1 MSVRRSPT
9 PSGSGKRTPKSGV
22 QAEPTEIPRLATP
35 SGDIE
40 LSNVWELLRTMQEHL
55 VLMQKQNEALVNSY
69 EILAKDVKDIGDEQV
84 EQREA
89 LTLLK
94 DRTRDILDAVETTP
108 KMPPQ
113 GPSFGSEATPRAA
126 PGPSHIH
133 SPTPIRPGSS
143 VRFSGLG
150 SPLAPKHRDPSP
162 PIVTPTTREATTSG
176 PPRTTS
182 PPTTGTRASARP
194 PKMKEPEHFDGTR
207 GRVAKQWWTKIS
219 VWAAFQRDNYES
231 EQVMLLHI
239 LTLMKP
245 GKAADW
251 AQPIIEKII
260 SRDPAAPSTMST
272 LTDLFSATFGDPDT
286 SRAAMRQLRSLA
298 QTADANAYTT
308 EFNNLA
314 ADLDWND
321 DAALRAQ
328 YEHGLSFRVKS
339 QLIQRDPYPTTLA
352 ALQEAAIKIDG
363 LYRELDQS
371 NPRRKAQGPTE
382 EKAKVQGQGERKRES
397 MSLEERKKLPNYVS
411 EEERKARKEAGLCI
425 KCGSPDHMFRECK
438 NGWRKERVPGKGKV
452 KETAKTAQFADE
464 QEADDHPIP
473 KEYLEFAKVF
483 GEEEFNKL
491 PPHRPYDIDIEL
503 KEDAK
508 LGHAP
513 LYSMTPVE
521 SKELKEWLDKELAQ
535 GKITPSKSPVA
546 SPVMFVKKKDGS
558 LRLVVDYRKLNEA
571 TKKNSYPLPRQDDL
585 LAKIQG
591 AKIFTKLDL
600 RWGYNNVRV
609 KEGDEWKTAFRTK
622 YGLFETKVMP
632 FGLTNAPAAFQ
643 HFMNDILR
651 DLLDVTVIVYLD
663 DILIFSKNPGE
674 HTAHVK
680 EVLKRLQE
688 NQLFC
693 KASKCFFNT
702 TTVEYLGIMIS
713 PKGISIEKGKVE
725 AIQSWPTPKTR
736 KQVQSFLGFANFL
749 RRFIPDFSKM
759 SRPLNDLIPKDKTWQ
774 WGDKEEKGF
783 MDIKRALCEAP
794 VLRHPDP
801 EKPYFLE
808 TDASGVAM
816 GAVLSQRQEDGR
828 LHPVAYMSKSFQG
841 AAHNYDT
848 HDKEL
853 LAIIEALQHWRIF
866 LEGTADPIT
875 IFTDHRNLEYWKESR
890 NFNRRHARWHLLLAG
905 FNFRIHYQ
913 PGKQSGKPDALSRRS
928 DHGDVPPEPQVML
941 PTEVFAN
948 LGEIPEE
955 SSLEDVIRDQI
966 DKDESLSEILAFLE
980 RNGPAPPSIAKQFRD
995 YSLQDGFLMYQ
1006 GKILIPD
1013 YEPLKNNLLRL
1024 HHDAPHAGH
1033 PGEQRTLE
1041 LLRNLP
1047 KEPPPEERS
1056 NPKKTPRSTKP
1067 SLGAHLL

>member
-1 MSVRRSPT
+1 MLDGSSPDLVT
-9 PSGSGKRTPKSGV
+9 HYLKIDFICEGRKSSQRFLICPIGRHKAILGKPWLSEENPQINWRTG
-22 QAEPTEIPRLATP
+22 I
-35 SGDIE
+35 I
-40 LSNVWELLRTMQEHL
+40 
-55 VLMQKQNEALVNSY
+55 SY
-69 EILAKDVKDIGDEQV
+69 E
-84 EQREA
+84 
-89 LTLLK
+89 
-94 DRTRDILDAVETTP
+94 
-108 KMPPQ
+108 
-113 GPSFGSEATPRAA
+113 
-126 PGPSHIH
+126 
-133 SPTPIRPGSS
+133 
-143 VRFSGLG
+143 
-150 SPLAPKHRDPSP
+150 
-162 PIVTPTTREATTSG
+162 
-176 PPRTTS
+176 
-182 PPTTGTRASARP
+182 
-194 PKMKEPEHFDGTR
+194 
-207 GRVAKQWWTKIS
+207 
-219 VWAAFQRDNYES
+219 
-231 EQVMLLHI
+231 
-239 LTLMKP
+239 
-245 GKAADW
+245 
-251 AQPIIEKII
+251 
-260 SRDPAAPSTMST
+260 
-272 LTDLFSATFGDPDT
+272 
-286 SRAAMRQLRSLA
+286 
-298 QTADANAYTT
+298 
-308 EFNNLA
+308 
-314 ADLDWND
+314 
-321 DAALRAQ
+321 
-328 YEHGLSFRVKS
+328 
-339 QLIQRDPYPTTLA
+339 
-352 ALQEAAIKIDG
+352 
-363 LYRELDQS
+363 
-371 NPRRKAQGPTE
+371 
-382 EKAKVQGQGERKRES
+382 
-397 MSLEERKKLPNYVS
+397 
-411 EEERKARKEAGLCI
+411 
-425 KCGSPDHMFRECK
+425 
-438 NGWRKERVPGKGKV
+438 
-452 KETAKTAQFADE
+452 TAQFADE
-464 QEADDHPIP
+464 QEANDHPIP

-513 LYSMTPVE
+513 LYSMTPAE

-535 GKITPSKSPVA
+535 GKITPSKSPIA

-591 AKIFTKLDL
+591 AQIFTKLDL

-663 DILIFSKNPGE
+663 DILIFSKNPEE

-680 EVLKRLQE
+680 EVLRRLQE

-693 KASKCFFNT
+693 KASKCFFNM

-713 PKGISIEKGKVE
+713 PEGISIEKGKVE

-749 RRFIPDFSKM
+749 RRFVPDFSKM

-774 WGDKEEKGF
+774 WGEKEEKGF

-866 LEGTADPIT
+866 LEGTTTPIT
-875 IFTDHRNLEYWKESR
+875 IFTDHRNLE
-890 NFNRRHARWHLLLAG
+890 
-905 FNFRIHYQ
+905 IHYR

-928 DHGDVPPEPQVML
+928 DHGDVPPEPQTML
-941 PTEVFAN
+941 PMEVFAN

-980 RNGPAPPSIAKQFRD
+980 RNGPAPPSVAKQFRD

-1006 GKILIPD
+1006 GKVLIPD
-1013 YEPLKNNLLRL
+1013 HEPLKNDLLQL

-1033 PGEQRTLE
+1033 PGEQRTLKLVSRKYYWPGMRARILDYVRSCETCQRNRLPKKGIIPRKPLEVPNHRWEHISYDMITGFPISYGFDAILVIIDSFSKYARFIPCKKTLSAKGFAE
-1041 LLRNLP
+1041 LFLRNWWKDFGLP
-1047 KEPPPEERS
+1047 LKTVSDRGTVFNNKFLRALYNRLNIKPHFSSAYHPESDGQTERLNQFIEYFLRCYCDIEQLEWSNWLPLAEFAYNNARHSTTGKTPFEALYGSNPNSSISNLRSDVPEADLLAENVTKQEDEIAAALKLSKEAMNKNKPEDVRDQFKKGDKVWLDGRNLKIKGANKLTNKRFGPFEIEEKLSDWAYRLKLPETLKVHPVFYVGLLSKSHENAERPFEERPDPETVEGEEEYEVEAIVDHKREKGTWWYRVKWKGYGPES
-1056 NPKKTPRSTKP
+1056 NTWEPRDHLTHAKEILKKYHSKLLQRAHEIGKALDSAKD
-1067 SLGAHLL
+1067 LRRGAVS